1 MKNGGENMKRA
12 VSLLVVLIMSLVT
25 LAGCSSP
32 GKPANQ
38 QPAEQPPANQQP
50 LDGEGIVKMG
60 IGHITSIA
68 KSKDFDAANNVMPT
82 GQVDTVITVVGFD
95 KDDRV
100 VSITIDTAQTSV
112 AFDEKLQLATD
123 PKGEFKT
130 KVELG
135 DEYGMI
141 KASSIKKNWY
151 EQMAELEKWMV
162 GKTVDE
168 IKAMKVKQKDESHPA
183 VPDVPELTSLVTVT
197 VQDYLEA
204 VEEAHKN
211 ARNLSAEAVKVGL
224 GHEISIGKSVG
235 YSAADGK
242 ETLPAA
248 QVDTVIAAAA
258 FDEEGKVVGV
268 IIDTAQTKVEFSKEG
283 KVTTDKNGEFKTKVE
298 LGDEYGMIK
307 ASSIK
312 KNWYEQMAE
321 LEKWMVGKTVD
332 EIKAMK
338 VKQKD
343 ESHPAVPDVP
353 ELTSLVTVTVH
364 EYLEAVAEAYENA
377 K

>member
-141 KASSIKKNWY
+141 KALSIKKNWY

>member
-1 MKNGGENMKRA
+1 MKKA
-12 VSLLVVLIMSLVT
+12 VSLFIVLTLSLVT
-25 LAGCSSP
+25 LAGCTSP
-32 GKPANQ
+32 GAPANQ
-38 QPAEQPPANQQP
+38 QPTEQPPANQAPP

-68 KSKDFDAANNVMPT
+68 KSKNLDAANNVMPM
-82 GQVDTVITVVGFD
+82 GQVDTVIAVVGFD

-100 VSITIDTAQTSV
+100 VSVTIDTAQTNV
-112 AFDEKLQLATD
+112 DFDEKLQLATD
-123 PKGEFKT
+123 VKGEFKT

-141 KASSIKKNWY
+141 NASSIKKNWY
-151 EQMAELEKWMV
+151 QQIAELEKWMI

-168 IKAMKVKQKDESHPA
+168 IKGMKVKQKDASHPA

-197 VQDYLEA
+197 VQEYLEA
-204 VEEAHKN
+204 VAEAHEN
-211 ARNLSAEAVKVGL
+211 AVNLATEAVKVGL

-235 YSAADGK
+235 YSSKDGS
-242 ETLPAA
+242 EVLPVA
-248 QVDTVIAAAA
+248 QVDTVMAAAA
-258 FDEEGKVVGV
+258 FDGEGKVAGV
-268 IIDTAQTKVEFSKEG
+268 IIDAAQTKVEFSKEG
-283 KVTTDKNGEFKTKVE
+283 KVTTDVKGEFKTKVE
-298 LGDEYGMIK
+298 LGDEYGMIN

-312 KNWYEQMAE
+312 KNWYQQMAE

-332 EIKAMK
+332 EIKGMK

-343 ESHPAVPDVP
+343 ASHPAVPDVP
-353 ELTSLVTVTVH
+353 ELTSLVTVTVQ

>member
-38 QPAEQPPANQQP
+38 QPSEQPPANEQP

-68 KSKDFDAANNVMPT
+68 KSKDLDAANNVMPT
-82 GQVDTVITVVGFD
+82 GQVDTVIAVVGFD
-95 KDDRV
+95 KNDRV
-100 VSITIDTAQTSV
+100 ASVTIDTAQTSV
-112 AFDEKLQLATD
+112 AFDEKLQLAAD

-168 IKAMKVKQKDESHPA
+168 IKAMKVKQRDGSHPA
-183 VPDVPELTSLVTVT
+183 VPDVPELTSLVTVS
-197 VQDYLEA
+197 VHEYLEA
-204 VEEAHKN
+204 VEEAYEN
-211 ARNLSAEAVKVGL
+211 AKNLSAEAVKVGL

-248 QVDTVIAAAA
+248 QVDTVMVAAA
-258 FDEEGKVVGV
+258 FDEEGKVAGA

-338 VKQKD
+338 VKQRD
-343 ESHPAVPDVP
+343 ASHPAVPDVP
-353 ELTSLVTVTVH
+353 ELTSLVTVSVH

>member
-1 MKNGGENMKRA
+1 MKRA

-141 KASSIKKNWY
+141 KALSIKKNWY

>member
-1 MKNGGENMKRA
+1 MKKA
-12 VSLLVVLIMSLVT
+12 VSLLLVLILSLVT

-32 GKPANQ
+32 GAPADQQPEEQLPANEA
-38 QPAEQPPANQQP
+38 PP

-60 IGHITSIA
+60 MGHITSIA
-68 KSKDFDAANNVMPT
+68 KSKDLDAANNVMPT
-82 GQVDTVITVVGFD
+82 GQVDTVIAVVGFD
-95 KDDRV
+95 KDDKV
-100 VSITIDTAQTSV
+100 VSVTIDTAQTSV
-112 AFDEKLQLATD
+112 AFDDKLQLATD
-123 PKGEFKT
+123 PKAEFKT

-141 KASSIKKNWY
+141 NASSIKKNWY
-151 EQMAELEKWMV
+151 EQMAELEKWMI

-168 IKAMKVKQKDESHPA
+168 IKAMKVKQRDASHPA
-183 VPDVPELTSLVTVT
+183 VPDEPELTSLVTVT
-197 VQDYLEA
+197 VHEYLEA
-204 VEEAHKN
+204 VEEAHEN
-211 ARNLSAEAVKVGL
+211 AVNLVAEAAGVGL

-235 YSAADGK
+235 YSVADGK

-248 QVDTVIAAAA
+248 QVDTVMAAAA
-258 FDEEGKVVGV
+258 FDSEGKVAGV

-283 KVTTDKNGEFKTKVE
+283 KVTTNKNGEFKTKVE
-298 LGDEYGMIK
+298 LGDEYGMIN

-321 LEKWMVGKTVD
+321 LEKWMIGKTVD

-338 VKQKD
+338 VKQRD
-343 ESHPAVPDVP
+343 ASHPAVPDEP